1 MSILSNEEILGLLKN
16 KESRDKI
23 YNLNFEDEENDDDY
37 DDYEDEEE

>member
-1 MSILSNEEILGLLKN
+1 MNILLKEEIFEPLKN
-16 KESRDKI
+16 KKSKDKI